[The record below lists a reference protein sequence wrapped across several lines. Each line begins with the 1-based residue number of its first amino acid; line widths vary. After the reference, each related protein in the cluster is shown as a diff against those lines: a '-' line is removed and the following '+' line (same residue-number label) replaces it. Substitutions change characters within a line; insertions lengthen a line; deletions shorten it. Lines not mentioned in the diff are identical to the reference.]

1 MQPILFDYA
10 ERKFTTNGIGRL
22 DCIECTVT
30 EERNGV
36 YELEMVMPITAE
48 HYNEIIVG
56 ESVILARHDDTGD
69 MQPFDVYE
77 KSAPIDGKVTFRAHH
92 ISYRLSDIVVMPYEA
107 GTCAD
112 ALQQIQTQS
121 ANANPFTFWTDKAV
135 SGNFVNKHPSLARG
149 MLAGNEGSILDVF
162 GTGEYEFDK
171 FTVKLHLHRGTDSGV
186 EIRYGKNLTDIK
198 HDVSAGETY
207 NAIVPFY
214 LSNDGEL
221 VTLPEKML
229 VYEGATIRTT
239 YLTDHDLVII
249 RTENNEPIEVSYRM
263 IDAVPMDLSQDFSDG
278 APTVEELRNAA
289 IAKFE
294 SSGAWEPKENIDVN
308 FVQLWQTDQ
317 FKEFAP
323 LQRVRLCDTV
333 SVFYDALGVNAVK
346 KKVIKTVYNVLLE
359 RYDSI
364 ELGELSTSI
373 AQVIAG
379 PIEEQLANTPTI
391 SMMDQALDT
400 ATQLIRG
407 GLGGYVVMNANADG
421 KPEEILIMDKP
432 DVNEAVQVIRMNK
445 NGIAFSSTG
454 YNGPFLSAWT
464 IDGAFVADFITA
476 GTLNANVIRAGVI
489 ADVLGNTNWNLET
502 GVLTMT
508 KGSITLGGGNFSVND
523 SGYMKAI
530 SGLIAGW
537 QIENNKLY
545 SKSGTGS
552 TYYEMSISPG
562 EIVNNSHENSIGS
575 LHDLTVSVKHGEIWM
590 QRDSTMLSSTGPAY
604 DGSNNPVT
612 AVGVYKPYT
621 MFMNRGGNIGMWYG
635 GGSGTSPY
643 GAYFMFGQSV
653 KVNAAFTV
661 TGSKS
666 REAATEDYADRL
678 FYCYEMASPMF
689 GDVGEGVIGEDGL
702 AYITIDP
709 IFSEAV
715 TLTQYQVFLQPYG
728 EGDLHIDTRA
738 PSYFV
743 VKGTPGL
750 SFGWELKA
758 KQKGYEQ
765 TRLEQMR
772 EFGPEVVPY
781 EEEAV
786 RHLKEIKSSRGL

>member
-22 DCIECTVT
+22 NCIECTVT

-48 HYNEIIVG
+48 HYNEIEVG

-112 ALQQIQTQS
+112 ALQQIPNQS

-135 SGNFVNKHPSLARG
+135 SGNFVNEKPSLARG

-198 HDVSAGETY
+198 HDVSTGETY

-294 SSGAWEPKENIDVN
+294 NSGAWEPKENIDVN

-391 SMMDQALDT
+391 SMMDQAIDT

-502 GVLTMT
+502 GTLTMT

-523 SGYMKAI
+523 SGYMEAI

-537 QIENNKLY
+537 QIENNQLY
-545 SKSGTGS
+545 SRSGTGS

-562 EIVNNSHENSIGS
+562 EIINNSHENSIGS
-575 LHDLTVSVKHGEIWM
+575 LHDLTVSLKHGEIWM

-728 EGDLHIDTRA
+728 EGDLHIDTRE

-743 VKGTPGL
+743 VKGTPWL

-786 RHLKEIKSSRGL
+786 RHLEEIKSSRGL

>member
-22 DCIECTVT
+22 NCIECTVT

-77 KSAPIDGKVTFRAHH
+77 KSAPFDGKVTFRAHH

-198 HDVSAGETY
+198 HDVSTGETY

-294 SSGAWEPKENIDVN
+294 NSGAWEPKENIDVN

-391 SMMDQALDT
+391 SMMDQAIDT

-508 KGSITLGGGNFSVND
+508 KGSITLGNGNFSVND
-523 SGYMKAI
+523 SGYMNAV

-537 QIENNKLY
+537 QIENNRLY

-552 TYYEMSISPG
+552 TYYEMSIAPG
-562 EIVNNSHENSIGS
+562 SIINNSHENSIGS
-575 LHDLTVSVKHGEIWM
+575 LHDLTIITEHGEVTM
-590 QRDSTMLSSTGPAY
+590 KRDSTTLSIIGPAY
-604 DGSNNPVT
+604 DGSNNPLT
-612 AVGVYKPYT
+612 SVGAFKPFV
-621 MFMNRGGNIGMWYG
+621 MFMNRGGNVGMWYG

-738 PSYFV
+738 PSYFI

-786 RHLKEIKSSRGL
+786 RHLEEIKSSRGL

>member
-112 ALQQIQTQS
+112 ALQQIPNQS

-135 SGNFVNKHPSLARG
+135 SGNFVNEKPSLARG

-198 HDVSAGETY
+198 HDVSTGETY

-263 IDAVPMDLSQDFSDG
+263 IDAVPMDLSQEFSDG

-294 SSGAWEPKENIDVN
+294 NSGAWEPKENIDVN

-364 ELGELSTSI
+364 ELGELSTNI

-391 SMMDQALDT
+391 SMMDQAIDT

-464 IDGAFVADFITA
+464 IDGAFVADFVTA

-502 GVLTMT
+502 GTLTMT

-523 SGYMKAI
+523 SGYMEAI

-575 LHDLTVSVKHGEIWM
+575 LHDLTVSLKHGEIWM

-612 AVGVYKPYT
+612 AVGVYKPYA

-666 REAATEDYADRL
+666 REAHTDDYADRL

-689 GDVGEGVIGEDGL
+689 GDVGEGTIGEDGF
-702 AYITIDP
+702 AYVTIDP
-709 IFSEAV
+709 ILSEAV

-786 RHLKEIKSSRGL
+786 HHLEEIKSSRGL